1 MASSEGTLKTL
12 KTAKRRGTQVLM
24 QKMGVGETTTDAE
37 FDENN
42 KRCGGGGSPLRL
54 HRLFPFD

>member
-42 KRCGGGGSPLRL
+42 KRCGGGVAASLASS
-54 HRLFPFD
+54 FPFD